1 MISGE
6 GIEGCKSQGAPLPAL
21 ASRVK
26 GSSSSKAR
34 NNKASINPADP
45 SVSSID
51 QVESVPEA
59 EADTEAAMEAY
70 SRIPVTI
77 EPVYRVLDTPATER
91 VDLVD
96 EPVQVDPAEPI

>member
-1 MISGE
+1 
-6 GIEGCKSQGAPLPAL
+6 
-21 ASRVK
+21 
-26 GSSSSKAR
+26 
-34 NNKASINPADP
+34 
-45 SVSSID
+45 
-51 QVESVPEA
+51 
-59 EADTEAAMEAY
+59 MEAY